1 MATAYPGGLRK
12 RGGLLDEFMAPDYS
26 YLARRAELT
35 PKQREYAA
43 NAPIDFLRGTFA
55 GLLGAPAD
63 VANIPQS
70 PMPMEQFGEYS
81 YAPAQKI
88 PYGSEYFLKN
98 LPLAPAEDN
107 PLGRVAGQVGSF
119 APMVP
124 VQAARMAGKGVAAT
138 GWFVAPKAGQLAER
152 YMVNTGA
159 ILPLDVYHGTPHT
172 LPPTPRNPLGEFDAS
187 KIGTGEGAQAYG
199 YGTYVAES
207 PAVAKGYQESLS
219 KRQFLTKDGFFDPSE
234 LEHLNVKVTAGRGDL
249 DKAIELARKY
259 GSPDSDYPDAAA
271 RAARDLQKLEALKA
285 AGGIKQNTGN
295 LYKIDLPDEKIAQ
308 MLDFDKPL
316 SQQKNILNALTP
328 ENMGLTLR
336 PTAEGKYMAYLADG
350 KPIGLQVKG
359 VTPEVFREKWISRL
373 REMGDLEG
381 GAGRAVGYLGGT
393 VPGDL
398 PPLVAKALRQAGI
411 PGIKYLDEGSRSAGK
426 GTRNFV
432 VFPGEEKS
440 MTILER
446 NAQRAEELK
455 RLQAGG
461 LLAP

>member
-1 MATAYPGGLRK
+1 MADYRQLAGALTNSDTIQATPRNPVLGNVADLLGMAYKLPEMPRLGVPGIDLLMANRK
-12 RGGLLDEFMAPDYS
+12 KVLDLLGMGDIQK
-26 YLARRAELT
+26 T
-35 PKQREYAA
+35 A
-43 NAPIDFLRGTFA
+43 NALSYGNAIGT
-55 GLLGAPAD
+55 GSGMTYRPKDETIGAALT
-63 VANIPQS
+63 V
-70 PMPMEQFGEYS
+70 
-81 YAPAQKI
+81 
-88 PYGSEYFLKN
+88 
-98 LPLAPAEDN
+98 
-107 PLGRVAGQVGSF
+107 
-119 APMVP
+119 APMVAP
-124 VQAARMAGKGVAAT
+124 AARMVGKGAVET
-138 GWFVAPKAGQLAER
+138 GRFVAPKAGQLAEQ
-152 YMVNTGA
+152 YMVSTGG

-199 YGTYVAES
+199 HGIYVAES
-207 PAVAKGYQESLS
+207 PAVATGYKEKLS
-219 KRQFLTKDGFFDPSE
+219 QNRLFDSRGTPFDVQANLSNPNVRAV
-234 LEHLNVKVTAGRGDL
+234 LNKTNGD
-249 DKAIELARKY
+249 I
-259 GSPDSDYPDAAA
+259 DAAIA
-271 RAARDLQKLEALKA
+271 RARQSIESIPGTQGAEYAAKDIETLNAIKASGGLQK
-285 AGGIKQNTGN
+285 QSGN
-295 LYKIDLPDEKIAQ
+295 LYKVDLPDEKIAQ

-316 SQQKNILNALTP
+316 SQQKNILDALTP

-411 PGIKYLDEGSRSAGK
+411 PGIKYFDESSRSAGK

-446 NAQRAEELK
+446 NAK
-455 RLQAGG
+455 K
-461 LLAP
+461 P